1 MMIIVK
7 VAGVLN
13 LSQWLLA
20 ANLSTAYSWERKEHD
35 KNDYYY
41 ERYWDS
47 TILYRVWLVGLKLV
61 ALTFIN
67 EGCSI

>member
-20 ANLSTAYSWERKEHD
+20 AHLSTAYSWERKEHD

-41 ERYWDS
+41 ERYW
-47 TILYRVWLVGLKLV
+47 
-61 ALTFIN
+61 
-67 EGCSI
+67 